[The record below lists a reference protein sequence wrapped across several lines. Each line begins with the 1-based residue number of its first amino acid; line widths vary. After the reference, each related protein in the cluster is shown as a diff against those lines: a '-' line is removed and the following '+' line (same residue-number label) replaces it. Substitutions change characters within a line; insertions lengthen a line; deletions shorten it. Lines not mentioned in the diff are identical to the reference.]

1 MRLFLYISLFL
12 YFFISFLFAEETRQ
26 VDKHEHGVGELNI
39 AIQSN
44 TMVLEFMIPGADVV
58 GFEYEA
64 KSEQDKATVSAVL
77 TKFDDYNNIF
87 IIPTNSKCILISSK
101 ININQEDDHDDHDDH
116 DEHDGHDDHEAHDD
130 HDGHDDHDELQE
142 EAHNEFYAKYTFEC
156 GDIKSLDLLEFP
168 YFETF
173 SNSGELE
180 VQFVSEIGSTSFEV
194 EADSPIINI
203 EGKI

>member
-1 MRLFLYISLFL
+1 MRLFLYISISF
-12 YFFISFLFAEETRQ
+12 YFFISLLFAEETRQ

-44 TMVLEFMIPGADVV
+44 TMVLEFMIPGADIV

-64 KSEQDKATVSAVL
+64 KSEQDKATVNAAL

-87 IIPTNSKCILISSK
+87 IIPISSKCLLVSSK

-116 DEHDGHDDHEAHDD
+116 EEQDGQDD
-130 HDGHDDHDELQE
+130 HDDHDEHQE

-173 SNSGELE
+173 SNYGELE

-194 EADSPIINI
+194 ETDSPIINI

>member
-1 MRLFLYISLFL
+1 MRLFLYISISF
-12 YFFISFLFAEETRQ
+12 YFFISLLFAEETRQ
-26 VDKHEHGVGELNI
+26 VDKHEHGVSELNI

-44 TMVLEFMIPGADVV
+44 TMVLEFMIPGADIV

-64 KSEQDKATVSAVL
+64 KSEQDKATVSAAL

-87 IIPTNSKCILISSK
+87 IIPINSKCLLVSSK
-101 ININQEDDHDDHDDH
+101 ININQEDDHDDHD
-116 DEHDGHDDHEAHDD
+116 EH
-130 HDGHDDHDELQE
+130 QE

-173 SNSGELE
+173 SNYGELE

>member
-1 MRLFLYISLFL
+1 MRLSLYISLFL
-12 YFFISFLFAEETRQ
+12 YFFTSFLFAEETRQ

-64 KSEQDKATVSAVL
+64 KSEQDKATVSAAL

-101 ININQEDDHDDHDDH
+101 ININQEDGHDDHDEHDDHDDHDDH
-116 DEHDGHDDHEAHDD
+116 DEHDD
-130 HDGHDDHDELQE
+130 HDGHDGHDEHQE

-194 EADSPIINI
+194 EAESPIINI

>member
-1 MRLFLYISLFL
+1 VRLFLYISLFL
-12 YFFISFLFAEETRQ
+12 YFFISLLFAEETRQ

-44 TMVLEFMIPGADVV
+44 TMVLEFIIPGADVV
-58 GFEYEA
+58 GFEHEA
-64 KSEQDKATVSAVL
+64 KSEQDKAIVSAAL

-101 ININQEDDHDDHDDH
+101 ININQEDEH
-116 DEHDGHDDHEAHDD
+116 DEHDD
-130 HDGHDDHDELQE
+130 HDGHDDHDDHDEHQE

-173 SNSGELE
+173 LNSGELE

>member
-1 MRLFLYISLFL
+1 VRLFLYISLFL
-12 YFFISFLFAEETRQ
+12 YFFTSFLFAEETRQ

-58 GFEYEA
+58 GFEHEA
-64 KSEQDKATVSAVL
+64 KSEQDKATVSAAL

-101 ININQEDDHDDHDDH
+101 ININQEDEH
-116 DEHDGHDDHEAHDD
+116 DEHDD
-130 HDGHDDHDELQE
+130 HDGHDDHDEHQE

>member
-1 MRLFLYISLFL
+1 MRLFLYISISF
-12 YFFISFLFAEETRQ
+12 YFFISLLFAEETRQ

-44 TMVLEFMIPGADVV
+44 TMVLEFMIPGADIV

-64 KSEQDKATVSAVL
+64 KSEQDKATVNAAL
-77 TKFDDYNNIF
+77 TKFEDYNNIF
-87 IIPTNSKCILISSK
+87 IIPINSKCLLVSSK

-116 DEHDGHDDHEAHDD
+116 EEQDGQDD
-130 HDGHDDHDELQE
+130 HDDHDEHQE

>member
-1 MRLFLYISLFL
+1 MRLFLYISISF
-12 YFFISFLFAEETRQ
+12 YFFISLLFAEETRQ

-44 TMVLEFMIPGADVV
+44 TMVLEFMIPGADIV

-64 KSEQDKATVSAVL
+64 KSEQDKATVNAAL

-87 IIPTNSKCILISSK
+87 IIPTNSKCLLVSSK
-101 ININQEDDHDDHDDH
+101 ININQEDDHD
-116 DEHDGHDDHEAHDD
+116 EH
-130 HDGHDDHDELQE
+130 QE

-173 SNSGELE
+173 SNY
-180 VQFVSEIGSTSFEV
+180 
-194 EADSPIINI
+194 
-203 EGKI
+203 

>member
-1 MRLFLYISLFL
+1 MRLIYIFTVIFSISLNVL
-12 YFFISFLFAEETRQ
+12 HAEETRQ

-64 KSEQDKATVSAVL
+64 KSEQDKATVSAAL

>member
-1 MRLFLYISLFL
+1 VRLFLYISLFH
-12 YFFISFLFAEETRQ
+12 YFFTSFLFAEETRQ

-58 GFEYEA
+58 GFEHEA
-64 KSEQDKATVSAVL
+64 KSEQDKATVSAAL

-101 ININQEDDHDDHDDH
+101 ININQEDEH
-116 DEHDGHDDHEAHDD
+116 DEHDEHDD
-130 HDGHDDHDELQE
+130 HDGHDDHDEHQE

>member
-1 MRLFLYISLFL
+1 VRLFLYISLFL
-12 YFFISFLFAEETRQ
+12 YFFISLLFAEETRQ

-44 TMVLEFMIPGADVV
+44 TMVLEFIIPGADVV
-58 GFEYEA
+58 GFEHEA
-64 KSEQDKATVSAVL
+64 KSEQDKAIVSAAL

-101 ININQEDDHDDHDDH
+101 ININQEDEH
-116 DEHDGHDDHEAHDD
+116 DEHDEHDD
-130 HDGHDDHDELQE
+130 HDGHDDHDEHQE

>member
-1 MRLFLYISLFL
+1 VRLFLYISLFL
-12 YFFISFLFAEETRQ
+12 YFFTSFLFAEETRQ

-64 KSEQDKATVSAVL
+64 KSEQDKATVSAAL

-101 ININQEDDHDDHDDH
+101 ININQEDEH
-116 DEHDGHDDHEAHDD
+116 DEHDEHDD
-130 HDGHDDHDELQE
+130 HDGHDDHDEHQE

>member
-12 YFFISFLFAEETRQ
+12 YFFISLLFAEETRQ

-39 AIQSN
+39 AIQSK

-58 GFEYEA
+58 GFEHEA
-64 KSEQDKATVSAVL
+64 KSEQDKATVSAAL

-101 ININQEDDHDDHDDH
+101 ININQEDEH
-116 DEHDGHDDHEAHDD
+116 DEHDD
-130 HDGHDDHDELQE
+130 HDGHDDHDDHDEHQE

>member
-1 MRLFLYISLFL
+1 MRLFLYISLFF
-12 YFFISFLFAEETRQ
+12 YFFISLLFAEETRQ

-58 GFEYEA
+58 GFEHEA
-64 KSEQDKATVSAVL
+64 KSEQDKATVSAAL

-101 ININQEDDHDDHDDH
+101 ININQEDEH
-116 DEHDGHDDHEAHDD
+116 DEHDD
-130 HDGHDDHDELQE
+130 HDGHDDHDEHQE

>member
-12 YFFISFLFAEETRQ
+12 YFFTSFLFAEETRQ

-58 GFEYEA
+58 GFEHEA
-64 KSEQDKATVSAVL
+64 KSEQDKAIVSAAL

-101 ININQEDDHDDHDDH
+101 ININQEDEH
-116 DEHDGHDDHEAHDD
+116 DEHDD
-130 HDGHDDHDELQE
+130 HDGHDDHDEHQE

>member
-1 MRLFLYISLFL
+1 VRLFLYISLFL
-12 YFFISFLFAEETRQ
+12 YFFISLLFAEETRQ

-44 TMVLEFMIPGADVV
+44 TMVLEFIIPGADVV
-58 GFEYEA
+58 GFEHEA
-64 KSEQDKATVSAVL
+64 KSEQDKAIVSAAL

-101 ININQEDDHDDHDDH
+101 ININQEDEH
-116 DEHDGHDDHEAHDD
+116 DEHDEHDD
-130 HDGHDDHDELQE
+130 HDGHDDHDEHQE
-142 EAHNEFYAKYTFEC
+142 EEHNEFYAKYTFEC

>member
-1 MRLFLYISLFL
+1 VRLFLYISLFL
-12 YFFISFLFAEETRQ
+12 YFFISLLFAEETRQ

-44 TMVLEFMIPGADVV
+44 TIVLEFMIPGADVV
-58 GFEYEA
+58 GFEHEA
-64 KSEQDKATVSAVL
+64 KSEQDKAIVSAAL

-101 ININQEDDHDDHDDH
+101 ININQEDEH
-116 DEHDGHDDHEAHDD
+116 DEHDD
-130 HDGHDDHDELQE
+130 HDGHDDHDEHQE

>member
-12 YFFISFLFAEETRQ
+12 YFFISLLFAEETRQ

-44 TMVLEFMIPGADVV
+44 TMVLEFIIPGADVV
-58 GFEYEA
+58 GFEHEA
-64 KSEQDKATVSAVL
+64 KSEQDKAIVSAAS

-101 ININQEDDHDDHDDH
+101 ININQEDEH
-116 DEHDGHDDHEAHDD
+116 DEHDEHDD
-130 HDGHDDHDELQE
+130 HDGHDDHDEHQE